1 METQDLNEIIKQ
13 QNEIIAA
20 KDSKIEILEE
30 HIGELKNKIRNLSDK
45 VFWLEYDKSYCQ
57 QESKES
63 HDWLG
68 LVMFIVALGAVMAM
82 VMLCR

>member
-13 QNEIIAA
+13 QNEIISA

-30 HIGELKNKIRNLSDK
+30 CIGELENKIRNLSDE
-45 VFWLEYDKSYCQ
+45 VFCLEYEKSYRR

-63 HDWLG
+63 HDWFG

-82 VMLCR
+82 VMSCR